1 MKSIFRVC
9 ISSKEVKIINSFLC
23 PVLLFCAVLA
33 VSPLFAQEISKQN
46 DQVDWDKKETEFLE
60 ALKATQDDNSDAQLH
75 QVMAYWLL
83 ESDNQWERAA
93 VHFEKAVESDPTL
106 YRSWYG
112 LGLIYIG
119 SDKGNEYFRKTI
131 KANPNYPPPYYW
143 LAYGYCRYGKNKE
156 AIPLFEKYLEVAT
169 KENSDIESDRSE
181 VARKVLKELRS
192 GKDGEELKKIRLQS
206 NK

>member
-1 MKSIFRVC
+1 MKSISRVC

-75 QVMAYWLL
+75 QVMGYWLL
-83 ESDNQWERAA
+83 ESDNQWERAT
-93 VHFEKAVESDPTL
+93 VHFEKAVELDPAL

-112 LGLIYIG
+112 LALIYIDTNEG
-119 SDKGNEYFRKTI
+119 SEYFRKAI
-131 KANPNYPPPYYW
+131 KANSEYPPPYYW
-143 LAYGYCRYGKNKE
+143 LAYDYCRNGKDKE
-156 AIPLFEKYLEVAT
+156 AIPLLEKYLEVAT

-181 VARKVLKELRS
+181 VAKKVLKELRS

>member
-1 MKSIFRVC
+1 M
-9 ISSKEVKIINSFLC
+9 KIISILSLC
-23 PVLLFCAVLA
+23 LALLLGAILTA
-33 VSPLFAQEISKQN
+33 SPASAQEVSKQN
-46 DQVDWDKKETEFLE
+46 GQVDWDEKETEFLE
-60 ALKATQDDNSDAQLH
+60 ALKATQGDHSEPDLH
-75 QVMAYWLL
+75 QAMGYWLL

-156 AIPLFEKYLEVAT
+156 AIPLLEKYLEVAT
-169 KENSDIESDRSE
+169 KENSDIESARSE
-181 VARKVLKELRS
+181 VAKKLLKELRS
-192 GKDGEELKKIRLQS
+192 GKDGEELQKIRLT
-206 NK
+206 K